1 MTTDNLSIGFSI
13 FHGGKLSREVNFDRA
28 IINVGSVGQ
37 PRDGDTRLSY
47 ALFDGRCITFV
58 RLEYSHEV
66 AAERIRAVTE
76 LPDYLADRL
85 AVGR

>member
-1 MTTDNLSIGFSI
+1 MKNLSFKIFPWKLKKEKGFPSW
-13 FHGGKLSREVNFDRA
+13 GKVL
-28 IINVGSVGQ
+28 INVGSVGQ

-66 AAERIRAVTE
+66 AAERIRAVAE